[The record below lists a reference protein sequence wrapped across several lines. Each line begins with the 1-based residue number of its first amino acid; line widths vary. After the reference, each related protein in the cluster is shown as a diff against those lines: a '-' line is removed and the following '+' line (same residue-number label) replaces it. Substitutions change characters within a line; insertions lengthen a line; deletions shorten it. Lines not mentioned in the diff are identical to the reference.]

1 MTDSWLP
8 GRDRRAVRHPATPGS
23 AAVRGERRVLVA
35 GGGIAGVT
43 AAVGL
48 AERGVQVVL
57 IEPHDQLGGRVRSW
71 PVTNAA
77 GEVTMSRGFHAFFRQ
92 YYNLR
97 ALLRRADPALQMLT
111 GVRDYPVMMPGGYTD
126 TFARIPGPRRPTWP
140 CSSRGASIFICATCC
155 ARIWSRRSNSWMSAF
170 PAPWPPTTASAAH
183 LLDRLRF
190 PHRVRHLAL
199 EVFARSFFVPA
210 DQFPAGELVA
220 MFHLYFLG
228 SAEGLLFDV
237 PGDDY
242 QTALWAPLRAYL
254 TRVGVSVRTGW
265 RVTGLD
271 LSEPHRIGA
280 TVAEVT
286 ADRAPLTEPYDA
298 VVLATDVTTT
308 RHLLGATTGLGDQ
321 RWRRSIAD
329 TSAAPPFA
337 VWRLWLD
344 RPVAPERA
352 AFLGTSGYGLVDNVT
367 VLERFEEGARRWAD
381 AHHGSVVEV
390 HAYALND
397 ASRPDLLRQQLRE
410 QLSAIYPET
419 ATATLIADE
428 WLVERD
434 CPRLDLRAWR
444 SRPGVTTPDPRIL
457 LAGDGIRCDL
467 PVALME
473 RAATTGWMAAN
484 SWLPVGAPPVTTCG
498 PPRWP
503 VASREFA
510 RCGGCWAIRLTRRGT
525 AAGSGVRRRR
535 GRPPTAGGRCAA
547 SPAGQLR
554 PSTGRP
560 RTRTGPSRRSWPR

>member
-126 TFARIPGPRRPTWP
+126 TFARIPRTPP
-140 CSSRGASIFICATCC
+140 ANLALFV
-155 ARIWSRRSNSWMSAF
+155 ARSKHFHLRDLLRADLVAALELLDVRF
-170 PAPWPPTTASAAH
+170 PGTLAAYDGESAAH

-484 SWLPVGAPPVTTCG
+484 SLVA
-498 PPRWP
+498 RW
-503 VASREFA
+503 
-510 RCGGCWAIRLTRRGT
+510 G
-525 AAGSGVRRRR
+525 AAGHDLWTTPMAGRVPGVRPLR
-535 GRPPTAGGRCAA
+535 GLLGYQVD
-547 SPAGQLR
+547 SPR
-554 PSTGRP
+554 DR
-560 RTRTGPSRRSWPR
+560 SR